1 MLLAHG
7 VHSTASEDGPRGA
20 LRGQSL
26 ERMNAN
32 SDHTAAPQVECI
44 STPAR
49 LRARATAWQE
59 LLNRDPHATAY
70 QSIPWLLT
78 WMARHP
84 SATPAVLIARRGEA
98 VTAALPLC
106 AYPLRFPGRK
116 IHVIR
121 FLADNDCDYCTALSN
136 PEFPEDLSSLWNA
149 VLECRAWSLIDLR
162 YVTGESPLVTLAAA
176 PRSGF
181 LVDRQ
186 QQDTAPF
193 LDIRVDWRHSVS
205 SNHRSQVL
213 RRLRQLRAEGTV
225 TFDVART
232 PGEVSEML
240 QQLSAMHIARWR
252 RRRETSIFAV
262 PEDRDWLHAATHALH
277 QQGLLYL
284 CRLSL
289 NGTPISIGLYCLA
302 RRRLTNYMVSF
313 DEEYRR
319 FGPVHL
325 MVMMAIDDA
334 RARNLADIHDF
345 GRGSEEYKLRWTRAA
360 QPVSRILVARSSP
373 TGRAAFWWAT
383 RAQPFIWEH
392 YAAATF
398 LREIRRRLRMRRS
411 ASEEA
416 GQ

>member
-1 MLLAHG
+1 
-7 VHSTASEDGPRGA
+7 
-20 LRGQSL
+20 
-26 ERMNAN
+26 MNAN

-193 LDIRVDWRHSVS
+193 LDIRVD
-205 SNHRSQVL
+205 
-213 RRLRQLRAEGTV
+213 
-225 TFDVART
+225 
-232 PGEVSEML
+232 
-240 QQLSAMHIARWR
+240 
-252 RRRETSIFAV
+252 
-262 PEDRDWLHAATHALH
+262 
-277 QQGLLYL
+277 
-284 CRLSL
+284 
-289 NGTPISIGLYCLA
+289 
-302 RRRLTNYMVSF
+302 
-313 DEEYRR
+313 
-319 FGPVHL
+319 
-325 MVMMAIDDA
+325 
-334 RARNLADIHDF
+334 
-345 GRGSEEYKLRWTRAA
+345 
-360 QPVSRILVARSSP
+360 
-373 TGRAAFWWAT
+373 
-383 RAQPFIWEH
+383 
-392 YAAATF
+392 
-398 LREIRRRLRMRRS
+398 
-411 ASEEA
+411 
-416 GQ
+416 